1 MFFYPSTPTN
11 IRQDIGMSIVRQR
24 LVSHI
29 SNSETASGAGRIHA
43 HTHKHDESSASCCAY
58 YSCPG
63 SCYCPVN
70 TPDPPHQHTIRGNK
84 IGDAYRHPWVHPT
97 PNTALEGIDR
107 THADKASTAKHCARK
122 RRARLSEN
130 PTDPYV
136 SGRFGTCTHHF
147 RHQPRAGAT
156 CSSNAVLSRVGSCV
170 SSMRIEQGRG

>member
-1 MFFYPSTPTN
+1 MTNSVSTLTQEPCCVYKVTITDYDPNFKALRNTSILWGWSYPPHGTTDSKN
-11 IRQDIGMSIVRQR
+11 DM
-24 LVSHI
+24 
-29 SNSETASGAGRIHA
+29 HA
-43 HTHKHDESSASCCAY
+43 T
-58 YSCPG
+58 CPG
-63 SCYCPVN
+63 SYYCPVN

-84 IGDAYRHPWVHPT
+84 IGMHTDIHGCTQHQTRLPRAS
-97 PNTALEGIDR
+97 TAH
-107 THADKASTAKHCARK
+107 TQTSTAKHCARK